1 MAAKQSKAM
10 TRTSKRKKSS
20 SQRSKVSKIQP
31 AVTSLWYEMPTSS
44 TGVARFIDLASDL
57 SRLNRKLYRQGYQ
70 YAVAGVTVTDDVG
83 VTAALEVTIQTAGN
97 TWVTQNAWTKGFAMW
112 NQMNKEVLDGN
123 PSVQGKWADYKVAL
137 TEDQAFSNTITA
149 LNGAAGPLAG
159 GYEWAKSIYVVPQ
172 HDVNPATGEV
182 LPAQEFTSCLVGP
195 DDLANNVFSLV
206 KAYEESRAT
215 VQTSD
220 PNVPASLPTSFFL
233 RLQDDG
239 SQDPELAAVIEG
251 SNDQPPY
258 SMTAGAYPGG
268 AFYTATS
275 GATTR
280 VARGVKNDFTP
291 TLTLPGFT
299 AECGLMRVSAIRG
312 PAGGTAACRL
322 QVHLVPGEYRGIM
335 AQPMG
340 Q

>member
-1 MAAKQSKAM
+1 MAAKKSKAM
-10 TRTSKRKKSS
+10 TKTSKRKNSS
-20 SQRSKVSKIQP
+20 LKRLKVKKIQP
-31 AVTSLWYEMPTSS
+31 AVTSLWYEMPTS
-44 TGVARFIDLASDL
+44 TVGVSRFIDLASDL

-70 YAVAGVTVTDDVG
+70 YVVAGVTVTDDVG
-83 VTAALEVTIQTAGN
+83 VTSGLEVTIQTAGN

-112 NQMNKEVLDGN
+112 NTMNKEVLDGN

-137 TEDQAFSNTITA
+137 TEDQASANTIQA
-149 LNGAAGPLAG
+149 LDGSAGALPG
-159 GYEWAKSIYVVPQ
+159 GYEWQKSIYVVPQ
-172 HDVNPATGEV
+172 HDVNPVTGEV

-268 AFYTATS
+268 AIFTTS

-291 TLTLPGFT
+291 TMTLPGFT
-299 AECGLMRVSAIRG
+299 AECGLMRISAKRS
-312 PAGGTAACRL
+312 AGSDNARI
-322 QVHLVPGEYRGIM
+322 QVHLVPGDYRGIM